1 MGRGGHGPPER
12 QGQPCSRAPWGCWA
26 SLSRPDS
33 TLGGHFCVSKHRSAS
48 QAAAVLHAPDN
59 KAGPCGSAW
68 GRQRTALPTSPQKAA
83 REEARPAG
91 KGAARASWQ
100 PELWRGPSPW
110 LSPRRALC
118 GRRTCHGPC
127 SGGGL
132 STEGRGRGVSAGQF
146 PAPRPRATVT
156 ESLKSVSP
164 WDLRSHYYHPSLGI
178 NRLKFR
184 ERHSWRRLTGPA
196 KGSGHRVPPAR

>member
-68 GRQRTALPTSPQKAA
+68 GRQRTALPTSPQKAT

-118 GRRTCHGPC
+118 GRRTCARALATGPQRRRALDRGTRTWRERWPVPCASATCHGYRVPEV
-127 SGGGL
+127 SLALGL
-132 STEGRGRGVSAGQF
+132 EKSLLPSQFRYQQTEVQ
-146 PAPRPRATVT
+146 RAT
-156 ESLKSVSP
+156 ELEKA
-164 WDLRSHYYHPSLGI
+164 Y
-178 NRLKFR
+178 
-184 ERHSWRRLTGPA
+184 
-196 KGSGHRVPPAR
+196 GSS